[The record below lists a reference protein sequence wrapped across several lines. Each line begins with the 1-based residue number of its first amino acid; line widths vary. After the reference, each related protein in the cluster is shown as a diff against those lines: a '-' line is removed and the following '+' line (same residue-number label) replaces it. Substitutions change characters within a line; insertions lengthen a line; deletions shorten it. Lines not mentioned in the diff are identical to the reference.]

1 MSTTIDSKVV
11 QVSLKNQGV
20 LGMPGFGDTKYKYF
34 SELTINGR
42 KPNRTFSVDLYR
54 EEDGLTTR
62 VAYRNDVGRLDQV
75 LIEGI
80 YQSNEQERALYLTVD
95 KQTKLPLSYWEGL
108 IGDNGLETL
117 TAEEKNRL
125 SIATGNNN
133 VALNSNTAGAVFV
146 GGADGTDADGTPAVE
161 QTDQKKQETT
171 DPTKPVF
178 ADIEVELKI
187 SRKGRSS
194 YGNYYYPADLE
205 TNKQDRIRFEM
216 KYTEGTVVNATIESH
231 TKQFQRKVE
240 NIGGSVTLPIVT
252 GIADIN
258 EVEWEGAKLN
268 PLQALGAGAAL
279 QAFDSANS
287 GEQGVQAAIRGFGG
301 AAGNLGKEIRQVG
314 GDLKTALNVYL
325 AQQAVGTQNLLSRT
339 TGAIVN
345 PNLEMLFS
353 GPALRKFGFTFKLS
367 PRDANEANQ
376 VRKIL
381 RFFKQGMSVKTSDSN
396 VFLKA
401 PNVFDINYQTFDGT
415 REISHPSIN
424 KIKTCALLAC
434 DVQYTPD
441 GTYMTYDDPSRTMTS
456 YQLTLQF
463 NELDPIYD
471 TDYTELD
478 NDKDTTIG
486 Y

>member
-1 MSTTIDSKVV
+1 MANPITVKTTPIMIKWG
-11 QVSLKNQGV
+11 KNTILDWSDDV
-20 LGMPGFGDTKYKYF
+20 TYYYK
-34 SELTINGR
+34 EEMVANGTAG
-42 KPNRTFSVDLYR
+42 NRTFDITILRSDTPDFSVSPEIGTRNKTTGAITLTNGAPV
-54 EEDGLTTR
+54 EEANLKTLTNKLKGN
-62 VAYRNDVGRLDQV
+62 A
-75 LIEGI
+75 
-80 YQSNEQERALYLTVD
+80 SALNILFSQYDTLTD
-95 KQTKLPLSYWEGL
+95 EEKTKLDEV
-108 IGDNGLETL
+108 
-117 TAEEKNRL
+117 
-125 SIATGNNN
+125 TGTKN
-133 VALNSNTAGAVFV
+133 VATTNEN
-146 GGADGTDADGTPAVE
+146 DDTDD
-161 QTDQKKQETT
+161 DTT
-171 DPTKPVF
+171 SVTPVF
-178 ADIEVELKI
+178 TDIDVNLGI
-187 SRKGRSS
+187 SRKARSS

-216 KYTEGTVVNATIESH
+216 KYTEGTIVNSSIESH
-231 TKQFQRKVE
+231 TKQFQRKTE

-258 EVEWEGAKLN
+258 EVDWEGAKLN

-279 QAFDSANS
+279 RAFDTASNS
-287 GEQGVQAAIRGFGG
+287 DKGVQAAIRGFGG
-301 AAGNLGKEIRQVG
+301 AAGNLGKEIKQEG

-339 TGAIVN
+339 SGAIVN

-478 NDKDTTIG
+478 NDQDNTIG

>member
-1 MSTTIDSKVV
+1 MSFSNYKFITFKSSSGQGNKSGGKDGRYATNLIEMTVDGKKDFILEVYRCPKLGTCSEDNATHIGTRNKIGALVLNNSANDTERQYYNILNKDTKSQANSIKPSGLTASEQTTYNLRAGNGSQALINSTTSD
-11 QVSLKNQGV
+11 GV
-20 LGMPGFGDTKYKYF
+20 T
-34 SELTINGR
+34 
-42 KPNRTFSVDLYR
+42 
-54 EEDGLTTR
+54 
-62 VAYRNDVGRLDQV
+62 
-75 LIEGI
+75 
-80 YQSNEQERALYLTVD
+80 
-95 KQTKLPLSYWEGL
+95 
-108 IGDNGLETL
+108 IGDSIGTQVGNLLGDITT
-117 TAEEKNRL
+117 TA
-125 SIATGNNN
+125 
-133 VALNSNTAGAVFV
+133 TANA
-146 GGADGTDADGTPAVE
+146 
-161 QTDQKKQETT
+161 
-171 DPTKPVF
+171 
-178 ADIEVELKI
+178 EVEFRDIDVNLGI
-187 SRKGRSS
+187 SRKARFS
-194 YGNYYYPADLE
+194 YGNYYYPADLQ

-216 KYTEGTVVNATIESH
+216 KYTEGTIVNATIKSGV
-231 TKQFQRKVE
+231 KQFQRKTE

-258 EVEWEGAKLN
+258 EVDWEGAKLN

-279 QAFDSANS
+279 RAFDTASS
-287 GEQGVQAAIRGFGG
+287 SEKGVQAAIRGFGG
-301 AAGNLGKEIRQVG
+301 AAGSLGKEIRQVG

-339 TGAIVN
+339 SGAIVN

-367 PRDANEANQ
+367 PRDANEADQ

-401 PNVFDINYQTFDGT
+401 PNIFDINYQTFDGDT
-415 REISHPSIN
+415 EISHPSIN

-471 TDYTELD
+471 KDYTELD
-478 NDKDTTIG
+478 NDQDNTIG

>member
-1 MSTTIDSKVV
+1 MANPITVKTTPIMIKWG
-11 QVSLKNQGV
+11 KNTILDWSDDV
-20 LGMPGFGDTKYKYF
+20 TYYYK
-34 SELTINGR
+34 EEMVANGTAG
-42 KPNRTFSVDLYR
+42 NRTFDITILRSDTPDFSVSTEIGTRNKTTGAITLTNGAPV
-54 EEDGLTTR
+54 EEANLKTLTNKLKGN
-62 VAYRNDVGRLDQV
+62 A
-75 LIEGI
+75 
-80 YQSNEQERALYLTVD
+80 SALNILFSQYDTLTD
-95 KQTKLPLSYWEGL
+95 EEKTKLDEV
-108 IGDNGLETL
+108 
-117 TAEEKNRL
+117 
-125 SIATGNNN
+125 TGTKN
-133 VALNSNTAGAVFV
+133 VATTNEN
-146 GGADGTDADGTPAVE
+146 DDTDD
-161 QTDQKKQETT
+161 DTT
-171 DPTKPVF
+171 SVTPVF
-178 ADIEVELKI
+178 TDIDVNLGI
-187 SRKGRSS
+187 SRKARSS

-216 KYTEGTVVNATIESH
+216 KYTEGTIVNSSIESH
-231 TKQFQRKVE
+231 TKQFQRKTE

-258 EVEWEGAKLN
+258 EVDWEGAKLN

-279 QAFDSANS
+279 RAFDTASNS
-287 GEQGVQAAIRGFGG
+287 DKGVQAAIRGFGG
-301 AAGNLGKEIRQVG
+301 AAGNLGKEIKQVG

-339 TGAIVN
+339 SGAIVN

-478 NDKDTTIG
+478 NDQDNTIG

>member
-1 MSTTIDSKVV
+1 MSFSKSKTITFKGSSGSGLIDGGQSAKYATNVKETT
-11 QVSLKNQGV
+11 N
-20 LGMPGFGDTKYKYF
+20 
-34 SELTINGR
+34 
-42 KPNRTFSVDLYR
+42 
-54 EEDGLTTR
+54 EDGKKDFITEVYRCPTFGNCTLDNAIKIGTR
-62 VAYRNDVGRLDQV
+62 NSIGALVFNDSENDT
-75 LIEGI
+75 
-80 YQSNEQERALYLTVD
+80 ERKYYDKVN
-95 KQTKLPLSYWEGL
+95 KQTKSQS
-108 IGDNGLETL
+108 NGLVSGL
-117 TAEEKNRL
+117 TAEEQTTYNLR
-125 SIATGNNN
+125 TGNGNQALINN
-133 VALNSNTAGAVFV
+133 TTSEGETITGS
-146 GGADGTDADGTPAVE
+146 DSTT
-161 QTDQKKQETT
+161 TT
-171 DPTKPVF
+171 DNLPVF
-178 ADIEVELKI
+178 KDIDVNIKG
-187 SRKGRSS
+187 RKARSS
-194 YGNYYYPADLE
+194 YGNYYYPADLVA
-205 TNKQDRIRFEM
+205 NKQDRIRFQM
-216 KYTEGTVVNATIESH
+216 KYSEGTLVNATIESGVR
-231 TKQFQRKVE
+231 QFQRKVE

-258 EVEWEGAKLN
+258 EVDWEGAKLN

-279 QAFDSANS
+279 RAFDNANS
-287 GEQGVQAAIRGFGG
+287 GDKGVQAAIRGFGG
-301 AAGNLGKEIRQVG
+301 AVGNLGKEIRQVG

-339 TGAIVN
+339 SGAIVN

-401 PNVFDINYQTFDGT
+401 PNIFDINYQTFDGD

-441 GTYMTYDDPSRTMTS
+441 ATYMTYDDPSRTMTS

-471 TDYTELD
+471 KDYTDLD
-478 NDKDTTIG
+478 NDQDTTIG